1 MKIKVQNQSKSFER
15 SFDLVSPGLTIGRSP
30 ENHIALADPSISI
43 SLFQA
48 AITIDD
54 AAQISIRN
62 LALTPILVGNQS
74 LKVGEIIPLRSDSEF
89 SCGDFI
95 FKIENADIKS
105 PVQQATKRPHKTPT
119 VMPMPGSEHLNS
131 GLTPEDT
138 DFDSQQAA
146 AAIKAENAPLPL
158 PASKILDIES
168 FASTEKPTVQ
178 SVIESPDPLSTTPLA
193 EDISASTSEITTD
206 PAAAAATVR
215 APEIA
220 TEPTQMP
227 STAFS
232 ALLDDN
238 ANTVIDVDMTLPKAA
253 ELNPTIK
260 VPSAE
265 SADSAASI
273 FDSFFSGNGVVPVG
287 AEVNYDLHPFDMTS
301 ATVRN
306 SDNPLAELQGI
317 ALDANLSKDPLERLS
332 RDGIE
337 HQQVDIF
344 QDSRPSTLLHSNEQG
359 LQQKNQALD
368 HLDNILLELEQLGR
382 LGK

>member
-95 FKIENADIKS
+95 FKIENADINS
-105 PVQQATKRPHKTPT
+105 PVQQATKRHHKTPT

-131 GLTPEDT
+131 ELTPEDT
-138 DFDSQQAA
+138 DFESQQAA
-146 AAIKAENAPLPL
+146 AAIKAENSPLPQ
-158 PASKILDIES
+158 PASKIFDIEN
-168 FASTEKPTVQ
+168 FASTEKPTAQ
-178 SVIESPDPLSTTPLA
+178 SVTES
-193 EDISASTSEITTD
+193 
-206 PAAAAATVR
+206 
-215 APEIA
+215 PEIA

-227 STAFS
+227 NTAFS
-232 ALLDDN
+232 ALLNDN
-238 ANTVIDVDMTLPKAA
+238 TNTVIDVDMTLPKAA

-260 VPSAE
+260 VLPEE

-273 FDSFFSGNGVVPVG
+273 FDRLFSGNGVVPVG
-287 AEVNYDLHPFDMTS
+287 AEVNDDLHPFDMTS

-359 LQQKNQALD
+359 LQQKNHALD
-368 HLDNILLELEQLGR
+368 HLDNILLELEQLGQI
-382 LGK
+382 

>member
-48 AITIDD
+48 AITIDE

-105 PVQQATKRPHKTPT
+105 PVQQATKRHHKTPT

-131 GLTPEDT
+131 ELTPEDT
-138 DFDSQQAA
+138 DFESKQAA
-146 AAIKAENAPLPL
+146 AAIKAENTPLPL
-158 PASKILDIES
+158 PPSKILDLES
-168 FASTEKPTVQ
+168 FASTARPTAQ
-178 SVIESPDPLSTTPLA
+178 PDSES
-193 EDISASTSEITTD
+193 
-206 PAAAAATVR
+206 
-215 APEIA
+215 PEIA
-220 TEPTQMP
+220 TEPTQAP
-227 STAFS
+227 NTATPISAEKNTAFS
-232 ALLDDN
+232 ASLDNN
-238 ANTVIDVDMTLPKAA
+238 ANTVSDVDMTLPKAA

-273 FDSFFSGNGVVPVG
+273 FDSLFSGNGVVPVG

-306 SDNPLAELQGI
+306 SDNPLAELQCI

-359 LQQKNQALD
+359 LQQKNHALD